1 MDSLIPVRAG
11 PALFARPVSLPPSGR
26 EHSGAALPVFVL
38 TGPTG
43 AGKSEWAERLAEAA
57 PLEIVSMDSAL
68 VYRGMNIGSAKPDR
82 ALRQR
87 IPHHLIDIC
96 EPSENYSAGRFVTDA
111 TAAIEAVHARGRA
124 PLLVGGTMLYLR
136 ALLHGLAP
144 LPEASPQV
152 RREIDERAAREGW
165 SALHAELARIDPQAA
180 VRINSSDPQ
189 RIQRALEV
197 CYMTGRPISE
207 LQRDTV
213 SPLAHYRVRAW
224 ALVPSDRALLHQR
237 LEARFHSMLAAGFLD
252 EVRLLRERGD
262 LDARHSSMR
271 AVGYRQLW
279 AHLAGEY
286 DLAEATRRGVSAT
299 RQLAKRQLTWMR
311 AEPSLNRLDP
321 QIPMSQ
327 AAWHRDLSHE
337 LRELGL

>member
-1 MDSLIPVRAG
+1 MSSMPAG
-11 PALFARPVSLPPSGR
+11 GAPSGTL
-26 EHSGAALPVFVL
+26 LPVLVL

-43 AGKSEWAERLAEAA
+43 AGKSKWGERLAQAA
-57 PLEIVSMDSAL
+57 PVEIVSVDSAL
-68 VYRGMNIGSAKPDR
+68 VYRGLDIGSAKPDPG
-82 ALRQR
+82 LRHR

-96 EPSENYSAGRFVTDA
+96 EPTENYSAGRFVADA
-111 TAAIEAVHARGRA
+111 IPVIRQIHARRRV

-144 LPEASPQV
+144 LPQASPQV
-152 RREIDERAAREGW
+152 RREIDARAARDGW
-165 SALHAELARIDPQAA
+165 SALHAELARLDPAA
-180 VRINSSDPQ
+180 AARINSGDPQ

-197 CYMTGRPISE
+197 CYMTGQPISR

-224 ALVPSDRALLHQR
+224 ALAPANRAVLHHR
-237 LEARFHSMLAAGFLD
+237 LELRFHSMLAAGFLD
-252 EVRLLRERGD
+252 EVRSLRQRGD
-262 LDARHSSMR
+262 LDATHSSIR

-279 AHLAGEY
+279 AHLSGEY
-286 DLAEATRRGVSAT
+286 DLAEATWRGISAT

-311 AEPSLNRLDP
+311 SEHSFKQLDP
-321 QIPMSQ
+321 DAPLSQ
-327 AAWHRDLSHE
+327 TSWNSDLSHE